1 MRCVKVL
8 ALRTNISIY
17 VWGIDMKKICWAL
30 LLAGSFVT
38 SSAFADPPLNAQGYI
53 DGEGIRF
60 DPQSDNYIITYYG
73 DTGDSSKGD
82 QLITQIY
89 DTPNKIKP
97 GIRTQLHATNG
108 RDIAYSYDISNGKA
122 AKQAIYAFS
131 FTTRAPWW
139 ENSSLVTHA
148 TATSQA
154 SAGNM
159 PGTAQAIEARVSY
172 AGTIESTRMKQSD
185 KWLPEIAFAK
195 SNQAFRIRWQA
206 HPNMQPL
213 DDIQPGQKRKG
224 FGLAMP
230 YLPGLVKVAF
240 SGDSEP
246 FGFPGAAGGD
256 SKIWKDIDKLMFGS
270 TAPAPTVQSL
280 GPKVLIPEP
289 FNARALAT
297 AISNDLASW
306 VEAGQLSEPLAQR
319 LRLALDAIGN
329 AAELNNPRGVSG
341 NAERVFY
348 ELFSRHEGMRY
359 EDVEEEHE
367 NEKRKSDH
375 PELSRLAARA
385 IAFNTFELARRYF
398 VGRLPKDK

>member
-1 MRCVKVL
+1 MN
-8 ALRTNISIY
+8 TSIY
-17 VWGIDMKKICWAL
+17 VWGIEMKKAYLAL
-30 LLAGSFVT
+30 FLISILAV

-53 DGEGIRF
+53 NGESIRF
-60 DPQSDNYIITYYG
+60 DLQTGNYIITYYG

-82 QLITQIY
+82 QLITAVY

-97 GIRTQLHATNG
+97 GVRTKLHATNG
-108 RDIAYSYDISNGKA
+108 RDIAYSYDISNGKT

-131 FTTRAPWW
+131 FTARAPWW

-148 TATSQA
+148 AAANQA

-159 PGTAQAIEARVSY
+159 PGTAQAIEARISY
-172 AGTIESTRMKQSD
+172 TGTIEATRMKQSD
-185 KWLPEIAFAK
+185 KWLSEIAFAK

-206 HPNMQPL
+206 HPNKQPL
-213 DDIQPGQKRKG
+213 DDIQPGQNRKG
-224 FGLAMP
+224 FGLTLP
-230 YLPGLVKVAF
+230 YFPGLVKVAF

-270 TAPAPTVQSL
+270 TAPAPSVQSL
-280 GPKVLIPEP
+280 GPKILIPEP
-289 FNARALAT
+289 FNAKALAT
-297 AISNDLASW
+297 GISNDLASW
-306 VEAGQLSEPLAQR
+306 VDAGQLSEPLAQR
-319 LRLALDAIGN
+319 LRLTLAAMGN
-329 AAELNNPRGVSG
+329 AAELNNRSGVSG

-359 EDVEEEHE
+359 QDVEEEDDAS
-367 NEKRKSDH
+367 EKRKSDH

-385 IAFNTFELARRYF
+385 IAFNTFELTKRYF
-398 VGRLPKDK
+398 ASLPRRDK